1 MTRILQFALILAAL
15 AAAFACTEVGLK
27 ARSETLTEIDGNAIN
42 REVTEAHKTNLLL
55 NDPHNGIP
63 AILAD
68 AHRTVIITGAAV
80 RNIELGTR
88 TWQKKQNAM
97 ADQAIEAEESL
108 NAALRSLG
116 TTADALSTLS
126 QAQNQR
132 LSALEEQLSTSVTMT
147 QPAIGSLTSALSNA
161 SRASANIADTT
172 ASMDASAHDVQ
183 AVADKFKSDFTKP
196 KNRVWAYF
204 KALVGMGSSAG
215 NIATLAK

>member
-1 MTRILQFALILAAL
+1 MTRILQLALILAAL

-183 AVADKFKSDFTKP
+183 AFIHRETTPVRGTWNVIKSFLREFAGPSASVATAIK
-196 KNRVWAYF
+196 
-204 KALVGMGSSAG
+204 
-215 NIATLAK
+215 